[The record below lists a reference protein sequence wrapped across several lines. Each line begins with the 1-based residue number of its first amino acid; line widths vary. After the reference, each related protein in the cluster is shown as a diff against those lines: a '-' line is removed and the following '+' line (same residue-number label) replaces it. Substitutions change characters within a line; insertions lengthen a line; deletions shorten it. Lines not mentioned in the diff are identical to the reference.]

1 MGGLYRILFGALCK
15 TETQLTFCTRKR
27 YHTIMIT
34 QDITEEL
41 TRSAAEYPVV
51 TMLGPRQ
58 SSKTTLARM
67 TFPDKPYSFLEA
79 PDVRIAAEQ
88 QCKCP
93 GLAFILFTY

>member
-1 MGGLYRILFGALCK
+1 MGGLYRILIGAPCN

-27 YHTIMIT
+27 YHPIMIT
-34 QDITEEL
+34 QDITKEL

-51 TMLGPRQ
+51 AMLGSPRFG
-58 SSKTTLARM
+58 KATLARM